1 MKWMWWGPSRE
12 QQLTNALSI
21 GKEFKNFSTLWIW
34 THTHFSKYCHFSSPT
49 MYTTLMLLF
58 TKFST
63 PFSFSNPSNTS
74 YEVLVSS
81 NDFKVMI
88 LFWEVI
94 LVKKSSSKFRQL
106 TFVKLFS
113 IGGDNLRKSW
123 LSACLIHDLLFFS
136 WHFSHP
142 QSFQVDAAGC
152 CRNHPLT
159 LTTMLSA
166 IAALLFLV
174 C

>member
-34 THTHFSKYCHFSSPT
+34 THT
-49 MYTTLMLLF
+49 LF
-58 TKFST
+58 KMPFLFANDVHNANASIHKVFN
-63 PFSFSNPSNTS
+63 PFSFSNPSSTS
-74 YEVLVSS
+74 YTVLVSLKWFQGF
-81 NDFKVMI
+81 DFVFEMI
-88 LFWEVI
+88 LA
-94 LVKKSSSKFRQL
+94 KKASSNSRQV
-106 TFVKLFS
+106 TFVKSFP
-113 IGGDNLRKSW
+113 IGGIILESLDFQ
-123 LSACLIHDLLFFS
+123 SACLIHDLLFFS

>member
-12 QQLTNALSI
+12 QQQLTNALSI

-34 THTHFSKYCHFSSPT
+34 THTLFK
-49 MYTTLMLLF
+49 MLPFLF
-58 TKFST
+58 ADDVHNANASIHKVFN

-74 YEVLVSS
+74 YDVLVSS

-94 LVKKSSSKFRQL
+94 LAKKSSSKFRQL
-106 TFVKLFS
+106 TFVKLFP